1 MEKLQSIIGSI
12 IFLPFWPIMALIALI
27 AYFLLK
33 DLEIEY
39 DKKIEDMTLEENIDA
54 LSFKRAVI

>member
-1 MEKLQSIIGSI
+1 
-12 IFLPFWPIMALIALI
+12 MALIALI

-39 DKKIEDMTLEENIDA
+39 DYGKKIEDMTVEENIDA